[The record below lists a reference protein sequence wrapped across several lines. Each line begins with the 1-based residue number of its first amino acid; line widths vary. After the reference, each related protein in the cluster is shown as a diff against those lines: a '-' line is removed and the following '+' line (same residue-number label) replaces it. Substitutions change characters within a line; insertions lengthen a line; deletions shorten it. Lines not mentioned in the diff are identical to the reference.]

1 LHRWLYSLVLL
12 VGLAACGDPLRGF
25 DKVSDLDLANA
36 EPARQIF
43 PDASEFDETP
53 VLAADEPQELAS
65 TPVPLASTSGDGAI
79 EQPVA
84 TARGHRRSF
93 FDFLKGNTAAV
104 KTASLQPEG
113 GFAAPNPEALVAPEK
128 EQGLFGSSRSDQ
140 SVDIVVGAVLPFG
153 EVGRACGMKPR
164 EMGEKVGREGRYTIY
179 DSQPSS
185 TQPRRWYVTGFS
197 DGCARQVTAALA
209 MFGSASMHEQ
219 LRYGRPSEAYPY
231 SATDKAYEGVKSKV
245 CRVGRQKP
253 CGTRIKRLERTT
265 VFVTTYE
272 RFTDNAR
279 WADILL
285 HDGSV
290 LASSFKAP

>member
-1 LHRWLYSLVLL
+1 M
-12 VGLAACGDPLRGF
+12 RGF

-128 EQGLFGSSRSDQ
+128 EQGLFGSSRSDL